1 MDSGSDI
8 NKDQYERPSVT
19 STLSVGPYTTRQ
31 FLLLVQDSQATRR
44 KRVLRLLFV
53 MCVPILVLILQCAV
67 TNVSASTYE
76 GDIHSSDPWNK
87 VWLSIT
93 PSAAA
98 RPPHSSSSGRGIG
111 DLHRV
116 RFTPA
121 FLRHT
126 LQTHRIDRSSNR
138 TSISEVYWYAELIGG
153 ILRLVN
159 RDVRLA
165 GDTKGQL
172 WRHLFALEL
181 FVNAKESLG
190 IQRAIGS
197 TIFSKGQGSTEEYN
211 TFNENYFKARTFLEI
226 CFSHSGRSK
235 ALYDALLSDK
245 ADLTSR
251 IASMRDAILQK
262 QKNPPSVLNGLVRYP
277 IILTWLTEV
286 VRKGSPKRGAC

>member
-19 STLSVGPYTTRQ
+19 SMLSVGPYTTRQ

-67 TNVSASTYE
+67 TMLSASTTKVTSSNTALAITSSVQVGE
-76 GDIHSSDPWNK
+76 VITRLARERGMTSSSDPWNNLVK
-87 VWLSIT
+87 LRASSDHAIAVVILWPGNSEDLPALRS
-93 PSAAA
+93 
-98 RPPHSSSSGRGIG
+98 PH
-111 DLHRV
+111 
-116 RFTPA
+116 A
-121 FLRHT
+121 LRHT

-138 TSISEVYWYAELIGG
+138 TSISEVYWRHKGPAVAAPLC
-153 ILRLVN
+153 
-159 RDVRLA
+159 A
-165 GDTKGQL
+165 GVI
-172 WRHLFALEL
+172 
-181 FVNAKESLG
+181 VNAKESLG

-262 QKNPPSVLNGLVRYP
+262 QKNPR
-277 IILTWLTEV
+277 
-286 VRKGSPKRGAC
+286 AC